1 MMSFE
6 RGLCSPFGDVS
17 LVQEKDCVS
26 YTRKENELVVYLV
39 CSFLLVFEILVHC
52 VKLEGFSAF

>member
-1 MMSFE
+1 MMSVE

-26 YTRKENELVVYLV
+26 YTRKENELVVIP
-39 CSFLLVFEILVHC
+39 SMFFLFFLF
-52 VKLEGFSAF
+52 